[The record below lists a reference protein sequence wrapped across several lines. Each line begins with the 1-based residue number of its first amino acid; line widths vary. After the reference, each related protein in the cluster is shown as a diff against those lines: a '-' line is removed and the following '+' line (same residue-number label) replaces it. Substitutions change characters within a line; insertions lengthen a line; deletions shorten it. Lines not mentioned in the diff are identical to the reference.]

1 VDPEKPIADFLTK
14 YSGITREILRGVT
27 TTTADIQQEVR
38 KLIDTSVIYNLT
50 GIGHCKTRL
59 RVLTS
64 IFCGRNIQIAGKDGH
79 NPIEDA
85 LAAMELV
92 LLKLENGI
100 SYGDVRR
107 GYGAY
112 KIERQKIKQSYEQEV
127 R

>member
-1 VDPEKPIADFLTK
+1 M
-14 YSGITREILRGVT
+14 
-27 TTTADIQQEVR
+27 
-38 KLIDTSVIYNLT
+38 
-50 GIGHCKTRL
+50 
-59 RVLTS
+59 
-64 IFCGRNIQIAGKDGH
+64 AGKDGH

-107 GYGAY
+107 GYGAH
-112 KIERQKIKQSYEQEV
+112 KIERQKIKQSYQQEV